1 MGSQRLNELRSTNSN
16 EDLSNLATNLKLLC
30 GFYRSISDVCRRI
43 EVNRSQFNKYLSGST
58 HPSRYTMR
66 KIAAFFGVEDYE
78 LQLPPRQL
86 AMILELRPV
95 RVEHESQNSFEKHVR
110 NLQHFSSRKIQKYQ
124 GYYFE
129 YYMSLTYPGHILR
142 SLVHL
147 HCEDSVGYYKRIERL
162 SPVHRGERKFRC
174 VYKGMAFYLA
184 DRLFLTDYE
193 SLTCGEIS
201 QMSLFPSHKSR
212 TTFLHGLK
220 LGVSADHR
228 HTPAATR
235 VVFEFLGTNINK
247 RKALR
252 SCGLYNG
259 ESDEISPNIRWHINN
274 DDRSTDVHLVPAN
287 VQH

>member
-1 MGSQRLNELRSTNSN
+1 MGSQRLNELRSTDLND
-16 EDLSNLATNLKLLC
+16 DLSNFATNLKLLC
-30 GFYRSISDVCRRI
+30 GFYRSISEVCRRI
-43 EVNRSQFNKYLSGST
+43 DVNRSQFNKYLSGNT
-58 HPSRYTMR
+58 RPSLYTMR

-78 LQLPPRQL
+78 LQLPPRQF
-86 AMILELRPV
+86 ATILELRPV
-95 RVEHESQNSFEKHVR
+95 RVESENKNSFEKHVR
-110 NLQHFSSRKIQKYQ
+110 NLQHFSSREIQKYQ

-147 HCEDSVGYYKRIERL
+147 HCDDSIGYYKRIERL

-184 DRLFLTDYE
+184 DRLFLIDYE

-201 QMSLFPSHKSR
+201 QTSLFPSHKSR

-235 VVFEFLGTNINK
+235 VVFEFLGTDINK
-247 RKALR
+247 RKALGN
-252 SCGLYNG
+252 CGLYTD
-259 ESDEISPNIRWHINN
+259 ESDEISPEIRWHVNN
-274 DDRSTDVHLVPAN
+274 ADRNEDVHLVPAN
-287 VQH
+287 LQR